1 MSQQDQ
7 DVIKKWSTSAPYW
20 EKHRDVIRGMFA
32 PVSQAL
38 LEDAEVA
45 PGCTVL
51 DVATGQG
58 EPALTIA
65 AAVGPAGR
73 VVGIDPVAGMVTA
86 AQREAEHAGVKNA
99 VFELAGAE
107 KLPFPADTFDAVVCR
122 FGVMFFASPIDGVRE
137 MARVLKPGKKMA
149 LAAWHFTDHNP
160 FHYELARVVDRYIA
174 PTPVRPDTPDA
185 FRFAALGKLAGV
197 LAEAGATAA
206 ERLLKFS
213 ITFPG
218 SAEDFWKLRCD
229 MSDKFREK
237 VQSLPEK
244 ERDQLR
250 TETIE
255 AYQKYSSGQGLSM
268 PAEVLIVTGRKGA
281 VISSHPRKT

>member
-1 MSQQDQ
+1 MSQQDE

-32 PVSQAL
+32 PITQAL
-38 LEDAEVA
+38 LQDAQVA
-45 PGCTVL
+45 PGNTVL

-58 EPALTIA
+58 EPALSIA
-65 AAVGPAGR
+65 AAVGPAGK
-73 VVGIDPVAGMVTA
+73 VYGIDPVPGMVTA
-86 AQREAEHAGVKNA
+86 SQREAERAGVKNA
-99 VFELAGAE
+99 AFETAGAE

-122 FGVMFFASPIDGVRE
+122 FGVPFFASPVDGIRE
-137 MARVLKPGKKMA
+137 MLRVLKPERMMA
-149 LAAWHFTDHNP
+149 LAVWHFVDRNP

-174 PTPVRPDTPDA
+174 PTPVPPDTPDA
-185 FRFAALGKLAGV
+185 FRFAARGKLAGM
-197 LAEAGATAA
+197 LAESVATGAG

-213 ITFPG
+213 ITVPG

-250 TETIE
+250 AETIE
-255 AYQKYSSGQGLSM
+255 AYHRYSSGRGLSM

-281 VISSHPRKT
+281 SRA